1 MATSLTVMESRA
13 LCILVLAAVNCLLL
27 LFSGVSK
34 SFRKPSRTMLGEA
47 APQFSQSL
55 GMLSMNSRTRA
66 VNTSREWV
74 YTTSCFGFRFSLAM
88 IASYL

>member
-1 MATSLTVMESRA
+1 MATSLTVMASRA

-55 GMLSMNSRTRA
+55 GMNSRTRA

>member
-1 MATSLTVMESRA
+1 MASKA

-27 LFSGVSK
+27 LFRGVSK

-47 APQFSQSL
+47 APQFSHSF
-55 GMLSMNSRTRA
+55 GMFIKNSRINP
-66 VNTSREWV
+66 VSTSRVCV